1 MADVPADPSAPLT
14 PARATDAHVE
24 QVTDPVAWDALVD
37 SLGGHP
43 LQRWG
48 WGQVKATGSW
58 QAHRLQ
64 VVLDGRTVGAA
75 QVLVRQLPF
84 PFRALSYV
92 PRGPAVAPT
101 DPEAP
106 VGHGVGDEA
115 MRSLVCTAVAQWARR
130 HVGGVGISFEPDWP
144 AGTTVSVPGLVAG
157 QQPILLASTLILDLT
172 RTPDELIASMGRTT
186 RSDVRKGG
194 RDVEIRR
201 VRDEDEVRAVLD
213 VYRDTAAHAG
223 FALHTDEYYLAVHR
237 ELGDAS
243 LLVAAF
249 RDGRPCSFVWNA
261 VSGSTAFELYGG
273 VDDTGRKARANAP
286 VKWHA
291 AQLAQQAGVLRYDMN
306 GLLNDGIS
314 DFKRSFAE
322 HEDELVG
329 TLDVPFSPLY
339 GLWLRALP
347 AAKRIIRR

>member
-1 MADVPADPSAPLT
+1 MPAAPSSSVPPAHPAGPL
-14 PARATDAHVE
+14 VE
-24 QVTDPVAWDALVD
+24 QITDPVAWDALVD

-64 VVLDGRTVGAA
+64 VSLEGRAVGAA
-75 QVLVRQLPF
+75 QVLVRHLPF

-92 PRGPAVAPT
+92 PRGPAVAPA
-101 DPEAP
+101 DADAP
-106 VGHGVGDEA
+106 VGYGVGDEA

-144 AGTTVSVPGLVAG
+144 AGTTVTVPGMVTG

-172 RTPDELIASMGRTT
+172 RTPEELIATMGRTT

-201 VRDEDEVRAVLD
+201 VREEDEVRAVLD

-237 ELGDAS
+237 ELGEAS

-249 RDGRPCSFVWNA
+249 REGRPCSFVWNA
-261 VSGSTAFELYGG
+261 ISATTAFELYGG

-291 AQLAQQAGVLRYDMN
+291 AQLAQQAGALRYDMN

-314 DFKRSFAE
+314 DFKRSFAD
-322 HEDELVG
+322 HEDQLVG

-339 GLWLRALP
+339 GLWVRALP
-347 AAKRIIRR
+347 AAKRIVRR